1 MTPDQ
6 FRSLVLSC
14 PDSEEKTHHSHP
26 DFRVQGKIFATLG
39 YPDNDWAMVKLTPE
53 QQAEFVH
60 DHPEVFSPVKGAWG
74 LQGSTRVRLAK
85 ARKVILQ
92 SAVQAAWQNAVAA
105 SRRAGRSKVS
115 NP

>member
-6 FRSLVLSC
+6 FRSLVLRC
-14 PDSEEKTHHSHP
+14 PDSVEKTHHSHP

-39 YPDNDWAMVKLTPE
+39 YPDTGWAMVRLTPE
-53 QQAEFVH
+53 QQEEFVR
-60 DHPEVFSPVKGAWG
+60 DHPEVFSPVKGACG
-74 LQGSTRVRLAK
+74 LQGATRVRLAK

-92 SAVQAAWQNAVAA
+92 SAVQAAWQNAVT
-105 SRRAGRSKVS
+105 AGRQPRRSKAR